1 MADVTIYGA
10 GIFGLSIGWSCV
22 TRGVKVRIIEKSGIG
37 FGSSGSLVG
46 ALSPHTPDNWNTKKQ
61 FQFDSLMMSKKYW
74 TNVEYKSEKSTGFIS
89 LGRLQSIQDQR
100 QMTLA
105 NERVEG
111 AKTRWEGNAG
121 WSIVDGSKFGE
132 WKPLSNT
139 GLYIYDNL
147 SASITPSA
155 ALSALA
161 EAIIKSGSEIIIG
174 DAAEQGKVL
183 YATGYEDLEKISRE
197 LTQSVGGGVKGQAL
211 TVGFDASD

>member
-61 FQFDSLMMSKKYW
+61 FQFESLMMSKKYW
-74 TNVEYKSEKSTGFIS
+74 TNVEYKSGRSTGFLS

-100 QMTLA
+100 QMALA

-111 AKTRWEGNAG
+111 AKTRWEGNAV
-121 WSIVDGSKFGE
+121 WSIVDGCKFGE
-132 WKPLSNT
+132 WKPLSKT

-155 ALSALA
+155 TLFALA
-161 EAIIKSGSEIIIG
+161 EAIIKSGSEIIMG
-174 DAAEQGKVL
+174 TARDHGRVW
-183 YATGYEDLEKISRE
+183 YAPAKKD
-197 LTQSVGGGVKGQAL
+197 
-211 TVGFDASD
+211 